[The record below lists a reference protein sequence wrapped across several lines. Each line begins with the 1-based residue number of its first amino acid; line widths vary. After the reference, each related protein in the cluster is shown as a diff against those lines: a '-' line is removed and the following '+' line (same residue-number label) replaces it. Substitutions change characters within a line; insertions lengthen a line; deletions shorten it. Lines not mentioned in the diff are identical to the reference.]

1 MADDGKQPLRWVSG
15 PSQRKDSG
23 KWQVTVGDMA
33 GKALNRAFEIEAKA
47 QDYAEGARARISAVD
62 GTRFGDGEDPLIIDI
77 PDHDETGQDIGWYQT
92 AGRVVLKAMLACADP
107 VRREILRKDLAAIS
121 SVQKGVKAIVDQG
134 KLEKRIAEVE
144 GQLGEVRAKRRY
156 GAGTRGTFRSNR
168 ARAGS
173 SE

>member
-15 PSQRKDSG
+15 PNTRADGS
-23 KWQVTVGDMA
+23 WQVTVADMA
-33 GKALNRAFEIEAKA
+33 GKPQTRTFKVE
-47 QDYAEGARARISAVD
+47 ARAQEYADGANERKSISPIGTED
-62 GTRFGDGEDPLIIDI
+62 GNDPLIIDI